1 MSTFILL
8 WCFAYY
14 VNFVQSK
21 NPLKTRYYLALVYSI
36 LYTIFSFMNRYYN
49 NKIMYHSHT
58 NIQNKIL
65 KLLDKQ
71 LQILED
77 EVNLLKF
84 KITHNKMSDSDLEI
98 IYESL
103 VGATNLEEKNGKKKF

>member
-1 MSTFILL
+1 MSDDKNKEEEK
-8 WCFAYY
+8 
-14 VNFVQSK
+14 NFKKKAFKVI
-21 NPLKTRYYLALVYSI
+21 NTE
-36 LYTIFSFMNRYYN
+36 N
-49 NKIMYHSHT
+49 

-84 KITHNKMSDSDLEI
+84 KITHNKMSDEELEL
-98 IYESL
+98 IYLSLKGVIESE
-103 VGATNLEEKNGKKKF
+103 N

>member
-1 MSTFILL
+1 MS
-8 WCFAYY
+8 
-14 VNFVQSK
+14 NDK
-21 NPLKTRYYLALVYSI
+21 NKEEEKNHKKKAFKLIDVEE
-36 LYTIFSFMNRYYN
+36 
-49 NKIMYHSHT
+49 

-84 KITHNKMSDSDLEI
+84 KITHNKMSDEELEL
-98 IYESL
+98 IYLSL
-103 VGATNLEEKNGKKKF
+103 KGVIDSEN

>member
-1 MSTFILL
+1 MSDKEEE
-8 WCFAYY
+8 
-14 VNFVQSK
+14 K
-21 NPLKTRYYLALVYSI
+21 NHKKKAFKLIDVEE
-36 LYTIFSFMNRYYN
+36 
-49 NKIMYHSHT
+49 

-65 KLLDKQ
+65 RLLDKQ

-84 KITHNKMSDSDLEI
+84 KVTRNKLSDEELQM

-103 VGATNLEEKNGKKKF
+103 LGAIEMED

>member
-1 MSTFILL
+1 MTNDEEK
-8 WCFAYY
+8 
-14 VNFVQSK
+14 NFKKKAFKVI
-21 NPLKTRYYLALVYSI
+21 NTDD
-36 LYTIFSFMNRYYN
+36 
-49 NKIMYHSHT
+49 

-84 KITHNKMSDSDLEI
+84 KITHNKMSDEELEL
-98 IYESL
+98 IYQSL
-103 VGATNLEEKNGKKKF
+103 KGVVELEN

>member
-1 MSTFILL
+1 MTNDEEK
-8 WCFAYY
+8 
-14 VNFVQSK
+14 NFKKKAFKVI
-21 NPLKTRYYLALVYSI
+21 NTE
-36 LYTIFSFMNRYYN
+36 N
-49 NKIMYHSHT
+49 

-84 KITHNKMSDSDLEI
+84 KITHNKMSDEELEL
-98 IYESL
+98 IYQSLQGVMESE
-103 VGATNLEEKNGKKKF
+103 N

>member
-1 MSTFILL
+1 MTNDEEK
-8 WCFAYY
+8 
-14 VNFVQSK
+14 NFKKKAFKVI
-21 NPLKTRYYLALVYSI
+21 NTE
-36 LYTIFSFMNRYYN
+36 N
-49 NKIMYHSHT
+49 

-84 KITHNKMSDSDLEI
+84 KITHNKMSDEELEL
-98 IYESL
+98 IYQSLQGVIESE
-103 VGATNLEEKNGKKKF
+103 N

>member
-1 MSTFILL
+1 MSKDIDE
-8 WCFAYY
+8 
-14 VNFVQSK
+14 K
-21 NPLKTRYYLALVYSI
+21 NKQEEKNHKKKAFKLIDVEE
-36 LYTIFSFMNRYYN
+36 
-49 NKIMYHSHT
+49 

-84 KITHNKMSDSDLEI
+84 KITHNKMSDEELEL
-98 IYESL
+98 IYLSL
-103 VGATNLEEKNGKKKF
+103 KGVIDMEN

>member
-1 MSTFILL
+1 MTNDEEK
-8 WCFAYY
+8 
-14 VNFVQSK
+14 NFKKKAFKVINSED
-21 NPLKTRYYLALVYSI
+21 
-36 LYTIFSFMNRYYN
+36 
-49 NKIMYHSHT
+49 

-84 KITHNKMSDSDLEI
+84 KITHNKMIDEELEL
-98 IYESL
+98 IYQSL
-103 VGATNLEEKNGKKKF
+103 KGVVELEN

>member
-1 MSTFILL
+1 MSD
-8 WCFAYY
+8 
-14 VNFVQSK
+14 K
-21 NPLKTRYYLALVYSI
+21 NKEEEKNHKRKAFKLIDVEE
-36 LYTIFSFMNRYYN
+36 
-49 NKIMYHSHT
+49 

-65 KLLDKQ
+65 RLLDKQ

-84 KITHNKMSDSDLEI
+84 KITHNKLSDSDLET

-103 VGATNLEEKNGKKKF
+103 VGATNLEE

>member
-1 MSTFILL
+1 MSD
-8 WCFAYY
+8 
-14 VNFVQSK
+14 K
-21 NPLKTRYYLALVYSI
+21 NKEEEKNHKKKAFKLIDVEE
-36 LYTIFSFMNRYYN
+36 
-49 NKIMYHSHT
+49 

-84 KITHNKMSDSDLEI
+84 KITHNKMSDEELEL
-98 IYESL
+98 IYQSL
-103 VGATNLEEKNGKKKF
+103 KGVVELEN